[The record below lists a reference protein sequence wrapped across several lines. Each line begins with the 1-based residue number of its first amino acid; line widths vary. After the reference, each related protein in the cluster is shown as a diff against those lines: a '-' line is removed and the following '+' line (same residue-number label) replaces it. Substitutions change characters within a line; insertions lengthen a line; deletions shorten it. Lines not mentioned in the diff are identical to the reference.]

1 MKYGTGVALCL
12 AAGSIWS
19 LMGLGLRQ
27 IESASVWQ
35 ILFWRSV
42 GMMPLLL
49 GFMWWTSKGRPLAAL
64 RAVGGAG
71 IAGGLG
77 LVLAFAGAIYA
88 FQTTTV
94 ANAVL
99 LFAASPFVAAVLGWL
114 ALREAVRP
122 ATWIAIA
129 IAVFGMYLM
138 VSDGLETGAIGGNLA
153 ALASA
158 VGFGI
163 FSVAPRWGRVGDTMP
178 VAFLGSVFSTLFAG
192 AVLLVLGDPI
202 LASPRDMA
210 VAFAIGFFVVALGMV
225 LFTLGSRVVPAAEL
239 TLLSLVEVL
248 LGPIW
253 VWLALGE
260 TASRNTLIGGGVLL
274 VGVLF
279 NAAMGARGPRH
290 QGVAETP

>member
-1 MKYGTGVALCL
+1 MRYGTGVALCL
-12 AAGSIWS
+12 AAGAIWS

-27 IESASVWQ
+27 IEAASVWQ

-42 GMMPLLL
+42 GMIPVLL
-49 GFMWWTSKGRPLAAL
+49 GFMWWTSSGRPLAAL
-64 RAVGGAG
+64 RAVGLAG

-114 ALREAVRP
+114 ILREAVRP
-122 ATWIAIA
+122 STWVAIAIA
-129 IAVFGMYLM
+129 IFGMYLM
-138 VSDGLETGAIGGNLA
+138 VSDGLQTGAFAGNIA
-153 ALASA
+153 ALLSA

-163 FSVAPRWGRVGDTMP
+163 FSVALRWGRVGDMMP
-178 VAFLGSVFSTLFAG
+178 VAFLGSIFSSLFAAG
-192 AVLLVLGDPI
+192 VLIFRGEPI
-202 LASPRDMA
+202 PAQPQDMA
-210 VAFAIGFFVVALGMV
+210 VAFAIGFFVVAMGMV

-274 VGVLF
+274 AGVVF
-279 NAAMGARGPRH
+279 NAAMGARRPRNT
-290 QGVAETP
+290 GVAETS